1 MNDQFPQAGST
12 RASRRAVLGTVGAIG
27 ATGLAG
33 CLDRIPFLGDDPIE
47 FSAEPVSVSANAL
60 DETGYEE
67 QESGELT
74 IERTYEAAGQSQDVV
89 VTNWQA
95 EYDKSV
101 DGDAFGLPI
110 GGEYRGAVFTA
121 LSTPQVSVLDRT
133 FNPVGEM
140 ESEELAEMVQ
150 DRYEGM
156 GDLSPAG
163 EEQVTILGETTTV
176 GEFITEASV
185 VNDNAQVEIRLH
197 IAEAVESGDDFVVG
211 IGGYPTALE
220 DEERPNVTTLL
231 ESIEH

>member
-1 MNDQFPQAGST
+1 MDYHSQQSGTDRIA
-12 RASRRAVLGTVGAIG
+12 RRTMLGTVGAIG
-27 ATGLAG
+27 VTGLAG
-33 CLDRIPFLGDDPIE
+33 CLDAIPFIGDDPIE
-47 FSAEPVSVSANAL
+47 FSSEPVSVSAASL

-67 QESGELT
+67 QESGEMT
-74 IERTYEAAGQSQDVV
+74 IERTYEVAGQTQDVV

-95 EYDKSV
+95 EYDKSI
-101 DGDAFGLPI
+101 DADAFGLPI

-150 DRYEGM
+150 DRYDGM
-156 GDLSPAG
+156 DDLSPDG
-163 EEQVTILGETTTV
+163 EETVTILGETTTV

-185 VNDNAQVEIRLH
+185 VDDNAQVEIRLH
-197 IAEAVESGDDFVVG
+197 IAEAVEAGDDFVVG

-220 DEERPNVTTLL
+220 DEERPNVMTLL